1 MSHDEFF
8 ARFGHMCID
17 SSMRADYETV
27 YQAFKSR
34 LIEELRVSS
43 PELLRHADVID
54 IRPIRSLGHPQPQTD
69 RSGAVK

>member
-27 YQAFKSR
+27 YQAFKSFGCR
-34 LIEELRVSS
+34 R
-43 PELLRHADVID
+43 
-54 IRPIRSLGHPQPQTD
+54 RSCCGTLT
-69 RSGAVK
+69 